1 MQTRLTVFSL
11 FEIAGTHAS
20 DDRLVCYSRDFLT
33 LKHHRGG
40 FAFFL
45 FCNSFFWWGGVRG
58 WVWGFEWWDGG
69 GGGGEG
75 VL

>member
-45 FCNSFFWWGGVRG
+45 FCNSFFGRVRG
-58 WVWGFEWWDGG
+58 WVGVGSSVVGWGGR
-69 GGGGEG
+69 GGE
-75 VL
+75 VM

>member
-1 MQTRLTVFSL
+1 MQTGLTVFSL
-11 FEIAGTHAS
+11 FVIAGTHAS

-45 FCNSFFWWGGVRG
+45 FFVGVRG
-58 WVWGFEWWDGG
+58 WVGVGNSVGG
-69 GGGGEG
+69 GGGGGG